1 MIMRQQREK
10 KDTSKIFKNHDHGI
24 CFDDAIEQI
33 ENYFM
38 EKNLQFT
45 PLRRKVFEILIRDHK
60 PLGAYEILE
69 ALSGEGYSSSP
80 PIAYRVLDFLME
92 HGFVHKIQGLNAFI
106 ACSHPNYSHS
116 PAFVICRKCER
127 VAEIDDKKSGINF
140 QNPSIDNFIIEKTTV
155 ELTGVCTKCSSSA
168 KA

>member
-1 MIMRQQREK
+1 
-10 KDTSKIFKNHDHGI
+10 
-24 CFDDAIEQI
+24 
-33 ENYFM
+33 
-38 EKNLQFT
+38 
-45 PLRRKVFEILIRDHK
+45 
-60 PLGAYEILE
+60 
-69 ALSGEGYSSSP
+69 
-80 PIAYRVLDFLME
+80 ME

>member
-1 MIMRQQREK
+1 MK
-10 KDTSKIFKNHDHGI
+10 KELVKRDTSELQKAQNNSPCFKKAMHEI
-24 CFDDAIEQI
+24 QKYCL
-33 ENYFM
+33 
-38 EKNLQFT
+38 EKNLKFT
-45 PLRRKVFEILIRDHK
+45 PLRRKVFEFLLRAHK
-60 PLGAYEILE
+60 PLGAYEVLD
-69 ALSGEGYSSSP
+69 LLRQEGFASTP